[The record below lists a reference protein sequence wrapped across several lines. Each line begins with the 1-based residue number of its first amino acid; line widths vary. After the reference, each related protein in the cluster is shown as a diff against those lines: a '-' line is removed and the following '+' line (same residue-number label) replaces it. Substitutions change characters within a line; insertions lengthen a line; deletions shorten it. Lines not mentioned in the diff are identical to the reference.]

1 MSEISDSRTPR
12 EDGAEDQHS
21 LGHLFKGWLRT
32 VWGGRADSSLR
43 ATIEELIVDLGE
55 DEESVGAGER
65 ALLTNILKLNGR
77 TVADV
82 MVPRVDIVAVEI
94 DTPIPALIQK
104 VAEEGHSRLPV
115 YRETL
120 DDVIG
125 VIHIKDVLSLMA
137 RKALGPGSGAAVDDA
152 ALAEDLK
159 GIVRDV
165 KIVAPS
171 MPVLD
176 LLVQMRQ
183 SRRHLALVVDEFGGI
198 DGLVTIEDLV
208 EEIVGEIE
216 DEHDE
221 DAAPRLL
228 ERPDGSLIADAR
240 LPIEDFEER
249 VGPVLTE
256 DEREEIDTLGGL
268 VVSLAGRVP
277 ALGEVLTHPS
287 GLEFEIVEADSR
299 RLKRLRV
306 RNAPA
311 NGVELAETA

>member
-32 VWGGRADSSLR
+32 VWGGRDDSTLR
-43 ATIEELIVDLGE
+43 ATIEELIVDL
-55 DEESVGAGER
+55 EEEEGSVGAGER
-65 ALLTNILKLNGR
+65 ALLTNILKLRGR
-77 TVADV
+77 TVSDV
-82 MVPRVDIVAVEI
+82 MVPRADIVAVDI
-94 DTPIPALIQK
+94 DTPLHDLIQK
-104 VAEEGHSRLPV
+104 IAEEGHSRLPV

-120 DDVIG
+120 DDVVG
-125 VIHIKDVLSLMA
+125 VIHIKDVMTIMA
-137 RKALGPGSGAAVDDA
+137 RQAIGDA
-152 ALAEDLK
+152 ADADLK

-171 MPVLD
+171 MRVID
-176 LLVQMRQ
+176 LLLQMRQ

-221 DAAPRLL
+221 DAAPRLV

-240 LPIEDFEER
+240 LPIEDFEQR
-249 VGPVLTE
+249 VGPVLTDE
-256 DEREEIDTLGGL
+256 EREDIDTLGGL

-277 ALGEVLTHPS
+277 GRGELLTHPS
-287 GLEFEIVEADSR
+287 GLEFEIVDADSR

-311 NGVELAETA
+311 NSSTLAETA

>member
-12 EDGAEDQHS
+12 DDGAEDHHS

-32 VWGGRADSSLR
+32 VMGGRGDSSLR
-43 ATIEELIVDLGE
+43 ATIEELID
-55 DEESVGAGER
+55 DSDSAEESVGAGER
-65 ALLTNILKLNGR
+65 ALLTNILKLRGR

-82 MVPRVDIVAVEI
+82 MVPRADIVALDIE
-94 DTPIPALIQK
+94 TPFPALIQK
-104 VAEEGHSRLPV
+104 IAEEGHSRLPV
-115 YRETL
+115 FRETL

-125 VIHIKDVLSLMA
+125 VIHIKDVLTIMA
-137 RKALGPGSGAAVDDA
+137 RQALGEGADA
-152 ALAEDLK
+152 DLQS
-159 GIVRDV
+159 IVREV

-171 MPVLD
+171 MRVLD
-176 LLVQMRQ
+176 LLVEMRQ
-183 SRRHLALVVDEFGGI
+183 SRSHLALVVDEFGGI

-221 DAAPRLL
+221 AAAPRLD
-228 ERPDGSLIADAR
+228 ERPDGSLIVDAR

-249 VGPVLTE
+249 VGPVLTDE
-256 DEREEIDTLGGL
+256 EREDIDTLGGL

-277 ALGEVLTHPS
+277 ARGELLTHPS
-287 GLEFEIVEADSR
+287 GLEFEIIDADSR

-311 NGVELAETA
+311 NMSALAETA

>member
-21 LGHLFKGWLRT
+21 LGHLFKGWFRT
-32 VWGGRADSSLR
+32 VWGGRGDSTLR
-43 ATIEELIVDLGE
+43 ATIEDLIEDLGE
-55 DEESVGAGER
+55 EEGSVGAGER
-65 ALLTNILKLNGR
+65 ALLTNILKLR
-77 TVADV
+77 ETTVADV
-82 MVPRVDIVAVEI
+82 MVPRADIVAVDI
-94 DTPIPALIQK
+94 DTALPALVQK
-104 VAEEGHSRLPV
+104 IAEEGHSRLPV
-115 YRETL
+115 FRETL
-120 DDVIG
+120 DDVVG
-125 VIHIKDVLSLMA
+125 VIHIKDVLTIVA
-137 RKALGPGSGAAVDDA
+137 RQAVGADIDA
-152 ALAEDLK
+152 DLK

-183 SRRHLALVVDEFGGI
+183 TRRHLALVVDEFGGI

-221 DAAPRLL
+221 DAAPRLV
-228 ERPDGSLIADAR
+228 ERPDGSLLADAR

-256 DEREEIDTLGGL
+256 DEREDIDTLGGL

-277 ALGEVLTHPS
+277 ARGELLTHPS

-311 NGVELAETA
+311 NSSVLAETA

>member
-32 VWGGRADSSLR
+32 VWGGRGDSTLR
-43 ATIEELIVDLGE
+43 ATIEDLIEDLGE
-55 DEESVGAGER
+55 EEGSVGAGER
-65 ALLTNILKLNGR
+65 ALLTNILKLR
-77 TVADV
+77 ETTVADV
-82 MVPRVDIVAVEI
+82 MVPRADIVAVDI
-94 DTPIPALIQK
+94 DTALPDLVQK
-104 VAEEGHSRLPV
+104 IAEEGHSRLPV

-120 DDVIG
+120 DDVVG
-125 VIHIKDVLSLMA
+125 VIHIKDVLTVVA
-137 RKALGPGSGAAVDDA
+137 RQAVGADA
-152 ALAEDLK
+152 DADLK
-159 GIVRDV
+159 GIVREV

-183 SRRHLALVVDEFGGI
+183 TRRHLALVVDEFGGI

-221 DAAPRLL
+221 DAAPRLV
-228 ERPDGSLIADAR
+228 EKPDGTLIADAR
-240 LPIEDFEER
+240 LPIEDFEQR

-256 DEREEIDTLGGL
+256 DEREDIDTLGGL

-277 ALGEVLTHPS
+277 ARGELLTHPS
-287 GLEFEIVEADSR
+287 GLEFEIVDADSR

-311 NGVELAETA
+311 NSSALAETA

>member
-32 VWGGRADSSLR
+32 VWGGRADSTLR

-94 DTPIPALIQK
+94 DTPLPALVQK

-115 YRETL
+115 YRDTL

-137 RKALGPGSGAAVDDA
+137 RKALGPVGSDT
-152 ALAEDLK
+152 ALADDLK

-221 DAAPRLL
+221 DAAPRLV
-228 ERPDGSLIADAR
+228 EKPDGSLIADAR
-240 LPIEDFEER
+240 LPIEDFERR

-268 VVSLAGRVP
+268 VVSIAGRVP
-277 ALGEVLTHPS
+277 PLGEVLTHPS

-306 RNAPA
+306 RNVPA
-311 NGVELAETA
+311 SGMELAETA

>member
-12 EDGAEDQHS
+12 DDGAEDHHS

-32 VWGGRADSSLR
+32 VMGGRGDSSLR
-43 ATIEELIVDLGE
+43 ATIEELID
-55 DEESVGAGER
+55 DSDSAEESVGAGER
-65 ALLTNILKLNGR
+65 ALLTNILKLRGR

-82 MVPRVDIVAVEI
+82 MVPRADIVALDI
-94 DTPIPALIQK
+94 DTPFPTLIQK
-104 VAEEGHSRLPV
+104 IAEEGHSRLPV

-125 VIHIKDVLSLMA
+125 VIHIKDVLTIMA
-137 RKALGPGSGAAVDDA
+137 RQALGEGADA
-152 ALAEDLK
+152 DLQ
-159 GIVRDV
+159 GIVREV

-171 MPVLD
+171 MRVLD
-176 LLVQMRQ
+176 LLVEMRQ
-183 SRRHLALVVDEFGGI
+183 SRSHLALVVDEFGGI

-221 DAAPRLL
+221 AAPPRLD
-228 ERPDGSLIADAR
+228 ERPDGSLIVDAR

-249 VGPVLTE
+249 VGPVLTDE
-256 DEREEIDTLGGL
+256 EREDIDTLGGL

-277 ALGEVLTHPS
+277 GRGELLTHPS
-287 GLEFEIVEADSR
+287 GLEFEIIDADSR

-311 NGVELAETA
+311 NTSALAETA

>member
-12 EDGAEDQHS
+12 DDHGAEDHS

-32 VWGGRADSSLR
+32 VWGGREDTSLR
-43 ATIEELIVDLGE
+43 GTIEELIAGLDDAASEDGE
-55 DEESVGAGER
+55 DSLGSGER
-65 ALLTNILKLNGR
+65 ALLTNILKLRDR

-82 MVPRVDIVAVEI
+82 MVPRADIIAVEI
-94 DTPIPALIQK
+94 DTPFPTLVQR

-115 YRETL
+115 FRETL
-120 DDVIG
+120 DDVVGI
-125 VIHIKDVLSLMA
+125 IHIKDVLTL
-137 RKALGPGSGAAVDDA
+137 
-152 ALAEDLK
+152 LAKQAISPEGLRHRPDLT
-159 GIVRDV
+159 GIIREA

-171 MPVLD
+171 MHVLD

-183 SRRHLALVVDEFGGI
+183 TRQHMALVVDEFGGI

-221 DAAPRLL
+221 TAAPRLV

-240 LPIEDFEER
+240 LPIEDFEHR
-249 VGPVLTE
+249 VGPVLSE
-256 DEREEIDTLGGL
+256 EEREDIDTLGGL
-268 VVSLAGRVP
+268 VVSIAGRVP
-277 ALGEVLTHPS
+277 GLGERLVHPS
-287 GLEFEIVEADSR
+287 GLEFEIVDADSR

-306 RNAPA
+306 HNVPV
-311 NGVELAETA
+311 NSSELAETA